1 VRHHERF
8 VGADDPGTDPVH
20 PGYVPEPNST
30 NGHRD
35 LDLGRFAQ
43 IVDHSPDAICV
54 HQDGRFVYFNAVAV
68 RWLGARSVGELAGH
82 AVSRFVHARSISLIL
97 ARMANLRRP
106 GDTAAPARA
115 TVVRLDGTELHVEAV
130 SSMTTWNGELA
141 YQLILR
147 DLTEYRATHDTLA
160 HQAALVDHASD
171 AIISITKGG
180 MVTSWNPAAERIY
193 RRPPQRALALPVE
206 VAVGAPVDPAA
217 IAEAGGVV
225 HSSHYAMD
233 GSVRTMRVSA
243 TEFDNGYVLLCS
255 DETALRRAARNLRT
269 VVNTLQEGVVV
280 VDQNGWVLTINPSA
294 RRILGV
300 DADEAQVNYGHR
312 LRNLVIYD
320 TAGRP
325 LSEHER
331 PIARAFATGVP
342 TIGRTVGL
350 DWTDGRRVW
359 LSISCQL
366 LHPDEPDRSPVLVS
380 FTDVTAQ
387 RAATEYLAHQAAH
400 DALTGLPNRLHILET
415 VDALH
420 RQTGLLTAVL
430 FIDLDDLKT
439 VNDTLGHEIGDT
451 VIQVTAAR
459 LRNAVR
465 GDDIVGRFAGDEFVA
480 LLVGELENG
489 ALDRFVDRIHR
500 VLTEPME
507 ISGGTLRGW
516 VRASASS
523 GRTPTIHGMRR
534 PCCATPTAPC
544 TRPRPRG
551 VALVVSPNSHGHNT
565 SRHSIGSLVVVVGLE
580 LGGVDADVDVTVLDD
595 VGVDVRVDDWV
606 VRVAEDSGLRL
617 GLNELFG
624 RVVGAAGVRVA
635 DGVGS
640 VVTVGALV
648 IAVVIGLGSDSLGP
662 VVADGGALG
671 GADDGAVS
679 AVTVPDN
686 SDVTS
691 SSSVTGSTR

>member
-1 VRHHERF
+1 MWGNGDAEFGVRGPLVRHHERF
-8 VGADDPGTDPVH
+8 VGADDPGTDPVR
-20 PGYVPEPNST
+20 PGYAPEPNST

-43 IVDHSPDAICV
+43 IIDHSPDAICI

-106 GDTAAPARA
+106 GDAAAAARA
-115 TVVRLDGTELHVEAV
+115 TVVRLDGSELHVEAV

-141 YQLILR
+141 YQLVLR

-193 RRPPQRALALPVE
+193 RRPPHRALALPID

-280 VDQNGWVLTINPSA
+280 VDQNGWLLTINPSA
-294 RRILGV
+294 RHILGV
-300 DADEAQVNYGHR
+300 SAEEGQVNYGHR
-312 LRNLVIYD
+312 LRKLAVYD
-320 TAGRP
+320 ADGRL
-325 LSEHER
+325 LSEQER
-331 PIARAFATGVP
+331 PIARAFATGLP
-342 TIGRTVGL
+342 TIGRTVGI
-350 DWTDGRRVW
+350 DRTDGRRVW
-359 LSISCQL
+359 LSTSCQL
-366 LHPDEPDRSPVLVS
+366 LHPDDPERSPVLVS
-380 FTDVTAQ
+380 FTDITAQ
-387 RAATEYLAHQAAH
+387 RAATEHLVHQAAH
-400 DALTGLPNRLHILET
+400 DALTGLPNRAHVLET
-415 VDALH
+415 VNALH
-420 RQTGLLTAVL
+420 RQAGLLTAVL

-451 VIQVTAAR
+451 VIQATAAR
-459 LRNAVR
+459 LRQAVR
-465 GDDIVGRFAGDEFVA
+465 GHDIVGRFAGDEFVA

-489 ALDRFVDRIHR
+489 ALARFVDRIHR
-500 VLTEPME
+500 VLTEPIE
-507 ISGGTLRGW
+507 IPGGTLRVGASIG
-516 VRASASS
+516 VIQTHHDDSRDAASLLRDADSAMYAAKAKGRRASHFSKFT
-523 GRTPTIHGMRR
+523 RTQH
-534 PCCATPTAPC
+534 
-544 TRPRPRG
+544 
-551 VALVVSPNSHGHNT
+551 
-565 SRHSIGSLVVVVGLE
+565 
-580 LGGVDADVDVTVLDD
+580 
-595 VGVDVRVDDWV
+595 
-606 VRVAEDSGLRL
+606 
-617 GLNELFG
+617 
-624 RVVGAAGVRVA
+624 
-635 DGVGS
+635 
-640 VVTVGALV
+640 
-648 IAVVIGLGSDSLGP
+648 
-662 VVADGGALG
+662 
-671 GADDGAVS
+671 
-679 AVTVPDN
+679 
-686 SDVTS
+686 
-691 SSSVTGSTR
+691 